1 MVFLWK
7 KVEVK
12 PLMLHRECFYVFSH
26 FHFLLL
32 PLNNSCDDV
41 MKVSFSFLLPFSFLP
56 LLTLRFA
63 YNSLVFSSI
72 NSHFLMRPIK
82 KHSFDWAICYAGCL
96 VSWLLERF
104 LIFNS
109 YYVTDCRFHRRE
121 GWNCINQIFSFVHM
135 LNDDVILIT

>member
-1 MVFLWK
+1 MVVMVVVFLWK

-12 PLMLHRECFYVFSH
+12 PLMFRGEGFHVFPH

-56 LLTLRFA
+56 LLTLRFT

-82 KHSFDWAICYAGCL
+82 KHFFGLAICYAGSL
-96 VSWLLERF
+96 VSWLLERSSSY
-104 LIFNS
+104 LIHIICDWLQIS
-109 YYVTDCRFHRRE
+109 QERRVE
-121 GWNCINQIFSFVHM
+121 LH
-135 LNDDVILIT
+135 